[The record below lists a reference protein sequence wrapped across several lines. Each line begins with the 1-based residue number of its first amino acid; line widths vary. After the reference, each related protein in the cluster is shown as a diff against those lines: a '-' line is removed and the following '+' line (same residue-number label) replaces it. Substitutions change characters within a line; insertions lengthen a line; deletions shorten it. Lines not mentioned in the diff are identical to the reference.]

1 MFQTKLPRDLHAP
14 HVPKWVRLAVNVAA
28 GAALGVLAGA
38 LLLLTL
44 GAVT

>member
-14 HVPKWVRLAVNVAA
+14 GWVRVALNVAA

-38 LLLLTL
+38 ALLLAV
-44 GAVT
+44 GAIT

>member
-14 HVPKWVRLAVNVAA
+14 EWVRVAINVAA

-38 LLLLTL
+38 VLLLAL